1 MAKVGRLVKERMV
14 EELSEA
20 LKGSAS
26 VLIASMGPLKAAEAD
41 SLRKRLRGSQAR
53 MVVAKRT
60 LGTRSLSA
68 LWSPAGRNPERE
80 PPAKAGARVEG
91 ATDDRLVT
99 LLSGSV
105 VFVIPGEDIVKTA
118 KIVVE
123 FAKANEGKLM
133 VRGGWVEGQVLG
145 DKSIEAIASLPPKPQ
160 LIANVVGAL
169 EASFSNL
176 IWTVEHHLSDLAWV
190 IEEAV
195 KGRTHA

>member
-14 EELSEA
+14 EELSGA

-41 SLRKRLRGSQAR
+41 ALRKRLRGSQAR

-68 LWSPAGRNPERE
+68 LS
-80 PPAKAGARVEG
+80 
-91 ATDDRLVT
+91 TDDRLT
-99 LLSGSV
+99 ALLSGSV
-105 VFVIPGEDIVKTA
+105 AFVIPGDDIVKTA

-145 DKSIEAIASLPPKPQ
+145 DKSVEEIASLPPKPQ

-169 EASFSNL
+169 EAPFSNL
-176 IWTVEHHLSDLAWV
+176 IWTLEHHLSDLAWV
-190 IEEAV
+190 IEEAA
-195 KGRTHA
+195 KGRTNA